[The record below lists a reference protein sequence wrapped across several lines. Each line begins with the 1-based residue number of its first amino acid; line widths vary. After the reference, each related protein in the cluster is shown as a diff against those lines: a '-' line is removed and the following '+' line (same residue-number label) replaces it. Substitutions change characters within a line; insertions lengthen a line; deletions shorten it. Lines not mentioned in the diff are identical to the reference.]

1 MFLEVLRAAITTL
14 LVVLSR
20 FKDVELG
27 HDREVHLH
35 TRAGQLT
42 IHHRRGTRQ
51 LLPRVQVILLLH

>member
-42 IHHRRGTRQ
+42 IHHRRGPRQ

>member
-27 HDREVHLH
+27 HDRVVHLH
-35 TRAGQLT
+35 TRAWQLT
-42 IHHRRGTRQ
+42 LHHRRGTRQ
-51 LLPRVQVILLLH
+51 LLPHVQVILLYQ